1 MKGSPTPVILG
12 TDFWWD
18 CDDAVAIRLLSRMEG
33 RGYVRLLGVAVNTRM
48 EITAPAI
55 DAFLQ
60 NEGYKDIPLGI
71 TKMDMCLRSKPV
83 IQYRLAALPG
93 SHRANGECE
102 DGVKLYRRL
111 LSESAEKV
119 DIIEIGFH
127 PLLTGLLNSEADEF
141 SPLSGEELIKKKVRK
156 LWVMAGK
163 WDDLVTGRECNF
175 AFSPYGIEA
184 STVLCERWPTE
195 ITFLG
200 WEVGNTVIT
209 GGTLQK
215 DDLLH
220 KVISDLGF
228 PDGRASWD
236 PLTVYLACIGNE
248 ETAGF
253 DTVSGRASVEPV
265 TGYNHFEK
273 YEGGP
278 HKYVVK
284 RFDDRY
290 YEDQINKIIE

>member
-1 MKGSPTPVILG
+1 
-12 TDFWWD
+12 
-18 CDDAVAIRLLSRMEG
+18 MEG
-33 RGYVRLLGVAVNTRM
+33 LGSVRLLGVAVNTRM

-71 TKMDMCLRSKPV
+71 TPNVTVSKTKPV
-83 IQYRLAALPG
+83 IQHRLAALPG
-93 SHRANGECE
+93 RLRSNAECE

-111 LSESAEKV
+111 LAESDEAV

-127 PLLTGLLNSEADEF
+127 PLLTGLLNSKADEC
-141 SPLSGEELIKKKVRK
+141 SPLSGEELIRKKVRK
-156 LWVMAGK
+156 LWAMAGK
-163 WDDLVTGRECNF
+163 WDDLLTGRECNF
-175 AFSPYGIEA
+175 SYYPFAIEA

-209 GGTLQK
+209 GGTLKK

-228 PDGRASWD
+228 PTGRASWD
-236 PLTVYLACIGNE
+236 PLTVYLACIGDE
-248 ETAGF
+248 EKAGF
-253 DTVSGRASVEPV
+253 DTVEGKASLDPV

-284 RFDDRY
+284 KFDDRY
-290 YEDQINKIIE
+290 YEDLINRIIE